1 MEAKVHL
8 TGCLG
13 ESAGNTAS
21 DCNMRVKLVEESIG
35 FCSNLCMRFGSASES
50 DRVEGKVT

>member
-1 MEAKVHL
+1 MNL

-13 ESAGNTAS
+13 ESAGKTAS
-21 DCNMRVKLVEESIG
+21 DCNMRVKFVEESIG
-35 FCSNLCMRFGSASES
+35 FCSNLCMHFGSASAS